1 MSLCVQNEK
10 YGKNIITMYTKI
22 QKYKQNTQTQAALFP
37 IRRAL
42 MCKKVVDGASA
53 EEESCPVNQ
62 AEQIRD
68 SLASAQISNA
78 ITLS

>member
-1 MSLCVQNEK
+1 M
-10 YGKNIITMYTKI
+10 
-22 QKYKQNTQTQAALFP
+22 QKYKQNSRTQAALFP

-42 MCKKVVDGASA
+42 MCKKVVDGGSA